1 MEYRQLGSSGLKVST
16 VGLGTNNFGGR
27 IDAERSAAV
36 LRQCIDEGINF
47 IDTANIYGRSVSE
60 QHIGETVKGV
70 RSQVLIAT
78 KVSGG
83 MGDGPNDKGNS
94 RYHIMEQVEAS
105 LRRLQTDYIDLYQI
119 HFTDPSTP
127 IEETLRALDDLV
139 RQGKVRYIGC
149 SNFAAW
155 QVCEAYWT
163 SKALNLNAFVSVQPE
178 YSMLNREVER
188 ELIPFCEAYNI
199 GVIPYFP
206 LAGGFLTGKYQQGQ
220 PVPEGTRFAGN
231 ERAQQRTLTEK
242 NFAFLSRIES
252 FAEERGPP
260 HSGTGN
266 RLVAGQVH
274 RKLRNRRGHETGAGD
289 RECQGG
295 RLASHAGGNGGGG
308 ADTPGQRVARAAS
321 SRMMKE

>member
-27 IDAERSAAV
+27 IDAEQSAAV
-36 LRQCIDEGINF
+36 LRQSLDEGINF

-60 QHIGETVKGV
+60 QHIGETLKGI
-70 RSQVLIAT
+70 RSQALIAT
-78 KVSGG
+78 KVSGA

-94 RYHIMEQVEAS
+94 RIHIMEQVEAS

-119 HFTDPSTP
+119 HFTDPTTP

-139 RQGKVRYIGC
+139 RQGKVRYVGC

-155 QVCEAYWT
+155 QVCEAHWT
-163 SKALNLNAFVSVQPE
+163 SKTLNLNAFVSVQPE
-178 YSMLNREVER
+178 YSLLNRDVER
-188 ELIPFCEAYNI
+188 ELLPFCEAYNV

-206 LAGGFLTGKYQQGQ
+206 LASGFLTGKYRQGE

-242 NFAFLSRIES
+242 NFALLSRLES
-252 FAEERGPP
+252 FAEERGHPIVELAIAWLLGKSIVSSVIAGATRP
-260 HSGTGN
+260 EQVTANAKAADWSLTAEDMQE
-266 RLVAGQVH
+266 VAQI
-274 RKLRNRRGHETGAGD
+274 LRDNA
-289 RECQGG
+289 
-295 RLASHAGGNGGGG
+295 
-308 ADTPGQRVARAAS
+308 
-321 SRMMKE
+321 

>member
-60 QHIGETVKGV
+60 QHIGETVKGI

-78 KVSGG
+78 KVSGA
-83 MGDGPNDKGNS
+83 MGDGPNDRGNS

-178 YSMLNREVER
+178 YSMLNRDVER
-188 ELIPFCEAYNI
+188 ELVPFCEAYNV

-231 ERAQQRTLTEK
+231 ERAQQRTLTER
-242 NFAFLSRIES
+242 NFTFLSRLES
-252 FAEERGPP
+252 FAEERGHPIVELAIAWLLGK
-260 HSGTGN
+260 SI
-266 RLVAGQVH
+266 VSSVIAGATRPEQVTANAKAADWH
-274 RKLRNRRGHETGAGD
+274 LTPEEMDEVGRILRDNA
-289 RECQGG
+289 
-295 RLASHAGGNGGGG
+295 
-308 ADTPGQRVARAAS
+308 
-321 SRMMKE
+321 

>member
-60 QHIGETVKGV
+60 QHIGETVKGI

-139 RQGKVRYIGC
+139 HQGKVRYIGC

-178 YSMLNREVER
+178 YSMLNRDVER
-188 ELIPFCEAYNI
+188 ELMPFCEAYNV

-220 PVPEGTRFAGN
+220 PVPEGTRFSGN

-242 NFAFLSRIES
+242 NFAFLSRLES
-252 FAEERGPP
+252 FAEERGPS

-266 RLVAGQVH
+266 RLVVGQVH
-274 RKLRNRRGHETGAGD
+274 HKLRNRRGHETGAGD
-289 RECQGG
+289 RKRQGS
-295 RLASHAGGNGGGG
+295 RLASYVGGNG
-308 ADTPGQRVARAAS
+308 
-321 SRMMKE
+321 

>member
-60 QHIGETVKGV
+60 QHIGETVKGI

-83 MGDGPNDKGNS
+83 MGDGPNDRGNS

-139 RQGKVRYIGC
+139 HQGKVRYIGC

-178 YSMLNREVER
+178 YSMLNRDVER
-188 ELIPFCEAYNI
+188 ESGALLR
-199 GVIPYFP
+199 GVQRWCHP
-206 LAGGFLTGKYQQGQ
+206 LLPPGRRVPHGEVPTGPTCAGRHSARRQR
-220 PVPEGTRFAGN
+220 EGTAAHTDREELRLSVSLG
-231 ERAQQRTLTEK
+231 ELRRRT
-242 NFAFLSRIES
+242 
-252 FAEERGPP
+252 GPP

-266 RLVAGQVH
+266 RLAAGQVH
-274 RKLRNRRGHETGAGD
+274 RQLRDRRGHQAGAGD
-289 RECQGG
+289 RERQGS
-295 RLASHAGGNGGGG
+295 RLASHAGGNG
-308 ADTPGQRVARAAS
+308 
-321 SRMMKE
+321 

>member
-1 MEYRQLGSSGLKVST
+1 MEYRRLGSSGLKVST

-36 LRQCIDEGINF
+36 LRQCIEEGINF

-60 QHIGETVKGV
+60 QHIGETVKGI
-70 RSQVLIAT
+70 RSQALIAT
-78 KVSGG
+78 KVSGA

-119 HFTDPSTP
+119 HFTDHSTP

-139 RQGKVRYIGC
+139 HQGKVRYIGC
-149 SNFAAW
+149 SNFASW

-163 SKALNLNAFVSVQPE
+163 SKALNLNSFVSVQPE
-178 YSMLNREVER
+178 YSMLNRDVER
-188 ELIPFCEAYNI
+188 ELVPFCEAYNV

-220 PVPEGTRFAGN
+220 PVPEGTRLAGN
-231 ERAQQRTLTEK
+231 ERAQQRTLTER
-242 NFAFLSRIES
+242 NFAFLSRLES
-252 FAEERGPP
+252 YAEERGHPIVELAIAWLLGK
-260 HSGTGN
+260 SI
-266 RLVAGQVH
+266 VSSVIAGATRPEQVTANAKAADWH
-274 RKLRNRRGHETGAGD
+274 LTPEEMEDVGRILRENA
-289 RECQGG
+289 
-295 RLASHAGGNGGGG
+295 
-308 ADTPGQRVARAAS
+308 
-321 SRMMKE
+321 

>member
-60 QHIGETVKGV
+60 QHIGETVKGI

-78 KVSGG
+78 KVSGA
-83 MGDGPNDKGNS
+83 MGDGPNDRGNS

-178 YSMLNREVER
+178 YSMLNRDVER
-188 ELIPFCEAYNI
+188 ELVPFCEAYNV

-206 LAGGFLTGKYQQGQ
+206 WPADSSRGST
-220 PVPEGTRFAGN
+220 N
-231 ERAQQRTLTEK
+231 RASQCRRALGSPAT
-242 NFAFLSRIES
+242 
-252 FAEERGPP
+252 
-260 HSGTGN
+260 
-266 RLVAGQVH
+266 
-274 RKLRNRRGHETGAGD
+274 RGH
-289 RECQGG
+289 
-295 RLASHAGGNGGGG
+295 
-308 ADTPGQRVARAAS
+308 S
-321 SRMMKE
+321 SAH